1 MKTLL
6 QKGTI
11 LAGRYEILEHIGSGG
26 MADVYKARCHKLN
39 RYVAIKVLRREY
51 CDNESF
57 VRKFTVEAQ
66 STAGLIHPNIVNMYD
81 VGFDQ
86 DLHYIIMEYVDGETL
101 KHYIVMELAEGMTLK
116 RYIRRY
122 GRLSARETVDFAI
135 QIASGLQAAHEHH
148 IIHRDI
154 KPQNILVSDSGT
166 IKVTDFGI
174 ARAATGDDTISSSA
188 MGSVRYLSPEQARG
202 GYADERSDIYS
213 LGITIYEMATGKVPF
228 DGENTVAIALMHL
241 RDEITPPRCYFPD
254 IPSSL
259 EKIILKC
266 TMKQPEQRYQSAA
279 ELILDLQKV
288 FLSPDGNYVYVNPLV
303 DDSPTIQRNTE
314 DIEKIRKSLTGTER
328 KRDVE
333 KNRSRAEEEGDEEE
347 DYKDDASMN
356 PKLEK
361 LILVITI
368 VFGVLVACIV
378 FYLVGNSLHLF
389 RTSSNKGTT
398 QAAVETTTE
407 APKEATTASKP
418 EETKYT
424 KMPNLIGLTKNAA
437 EDEMKAL
444 GLKADFAYEDGS
456 SSADSD
462 LIVKK
467 QQYNKGDAVAID
479 STVKITLGK
488 KDSADATTTAEKVEV
503 PAMVNYT
510 EKKAEK
516 ELTKAGL
523 KVKKAY
529 ATSDT
534 VKEGYVIKQS
544 PKGGTI
550 VNKGF
555 AVTITISKGVGKT
568 TVPSLIGVSQSV
580 AERELNQVGLK
591 LGTVSYDYSGEVGV
605 GDVISQGIESGTSV
619 DKGTKVSIV
628 LSLGE
633 QESYR
638 YEGSVNIE
646 EQPFDEGAS
655 GSVKLV
661 LKQDSWESTIYSKS
675 SVSNDDFPLNITF
688 EGDREGGGT
697 VIMYVNGKQYNT
709 YSVNLSAISD

>member
-1 MKTLL
+1 MRTLL

-66 STAGLIHPNIVNMYD
+66 STAGLTHPNIVNIYD
-81 VGFDQ
+81 AGNEEG
-86 DLHYIIMEYVDGETL
+86 I
-101 KHYIVMELAEGMTLK
+101 HYIVMELAEGMTLK

-254 IPSSL
+254 IPASL

-279 ELILDLQKV
+279 ELIIDLQKV

-314 DIEKIRKSLTGTER
+314 DLQKIRNSLTGTDYGR
-328 KRDVE
+328 KKENSKKR
-333 KNRSRAEEEGDEEE
+333 NRVQEENEENE
-347 DYKDDASMN
+347 DYKDDESMN

-361 LILVITI
+361 MILFITI
-368 VFGVLVACIV
+368 LFGILVACVV
-378 FYLVGNSLHLF
+378 FYFIGNSLHLF
-389 RTSSNKGTT
+389 QTSNKTT
-398 QAAVETTTE
+398 QQVTENTTE
-407 APKEATTASKP
+407 AAEKTTTATTEKKK
-418 EETKYT
+418 EYI
-424 KMPNLIGLTKNAA
+424 KMPKLIGLTKNAA

-444 GLKADFAYEDGS
+444 GLKADFVYEDGS
-456 SSADSD
+456 DSKD
-462 LIVKK
+462 SNLLVKK
-467 QQYNKGDAVAID
+467 QQYKKGESVAID
-479 STVKITLGK
+479 STVKLTLGK
-488 KDSADATTTAEKVEV
+488 KESATTAVEKVEV

-510 EKKAEK
+510 ESKAEK
-516 ELTKAGL
+516 ELEKLGL

-529 ATSDT
+529 STSDT
-534 VKEGYVIKQS
+534 VKAGYVIKQS

-580 AERELNQVGLK
+580 AEQELNQVGLK

-605 GDVISQGIESGTSV
+605 GDVISQGIKSGTSV
-619 DKGTKVSIV
+619 DKGTKVSVV

-638 YEGSVNIE
+638 YEGSVTID
-646 EQPFDEGAS
+646 EQPFEDGDT

-675 SVSNDDFPLNITF
+675 SLSNEDFPLSVTF
-688 EGDREGGGT
+688 EGDREGSGT
-697 VIMYVNGKQYNT
+697 VLMYVNGKEYNT
-709 YSVNLSAISD
+709 YSVNLNAISD

>member
-66 STAGLIHPNIVNMYD
+66 STAGLIHPNIVNIYD
-81 VGFDQ
+81 AGNEEG
-86 DLHYIIMEYVDGETL
+86 I
-101 KHYIVMELAEGMTLK
+101 HYIVMELAEGMTLK

-288 FLSPDGNYVYVNPLV
+288 FLSPDGNYVYVDPLV

-333 KNRSRAEEEGDEEE
+333 EKKSQVEEEGEEEE

-389 RTSSNKGTT
+389 QTSSNKGTT

-619 DKGTKVSIV
+619 DKGTKVSVV

>member
-66 STAGLIHPNIVNMYD
+66 STAGLIHPNIVNIYD
-81 VGFDQ
+81 AGNEEG
-86 DLHYIIMEYVDGETL
+86 I
-101 KHYIVMELAEGMTLK
+101 HYIVMELAEGMTLK

-303 DDSPTIQRNTE
+303 DDSPTIHTE

>member
-1 MKTLL
+1 ML

-66 STAGLIHPNIVNMYD
+66 STAGLIHPNIVNIYD
-81 VGFDQ
+81 AGNEEG
-86 DLHYIIMEYVDGETL
+86 I
-101 KHYIVMELAEGMTLK
+101 HYIVMELAEGMTLK

-333 KNRSRAEEEGDEEE
+333 EKKSQVEE

-368 VFGVLVACIV
+368 AFGVLVACIV

-407 APKEATTASKP
+407 APKEATTESKP
-418 EETKYT
+418 EEIKYT

-488 KDSADATTTAEKVEV
+488 KESADATTTAEKVEV

>member
-1 MKTLL
+1 ML

-66 STAGLIHPNIVNMYD
+66 STAGLIHPNIVNIYD
-81 VGFDQ
+81 AGNEEG
-86 DLHYIIMEYVDGETL
+86 I
-101 KHYIVMELAEGMTLK
+101 HYIVMELAEGMTLK

-288 FLSPDGNYVYVNPLV
+288 FLSPDGNYVYVDPLV

-314 DIEKIRKSLTGTER
+314 DIEKIRKSLTGIER

-333 KNRSRAEEEGDEEE
+333 EKKSQVEEEGEEEE

-368 VFGVLVACIV
+368 AFGVLVACIV

-389 RTSSNKGTT
+389 QTSSNKGTT

-407 APKEATTASKP
+407 APKEATTESKP

-467 QQYNKGDAVAID
+467 QQYNKEDAVAID

-488 KDSADATTTAEKVEV
+488 KDSADTTTTAEKVEV

-619 DKGTKVSIV
+619 DKGTKVSVV

>member
-66 STAGLIHPNIVNMYD
+66 STAGLIHPNIVNIYD
-81 VGFDQ
+81 AGNEEG
-86 DLHYIIMEYVDGETL
+86 I
-101 KHYIVMELAEGMTLK
+101 HYIVMELAEGMTLK

-378 FYLVGNSLHLF
+378 FFLVGNSFNFF
-389 RTSSNKGTT
+389 RTSSKNGTT
-398 QAAVETTTE
+398 LAAVETTTE

>member
-1 MKTLL
+1 ML

-66 STAGLIHPNIVNMYD
+66 STAGLIHPNIVNIYD
-81 VGFDQ
+81 AGNEEG
-86 DLHYIIMEYVDGETL
+86 I
-101 KHYIVMELAEGMTLK
+101 HYIVMELAEGMTLK

-266 TMKQPEQRYQSAA
+266 TMKQPEQRYQSAE

-288 FLSPDGNYVYVNPLV
+288 FLSPDGNYVYVDPLV

-333 KNRSRAEEEGDEEE
+333 EKKSQVEEEEE

-368 VFGVLVACIV
+368 AFGVLVACIV

-407 APKEATTASKP
+407 APKEATTESKP

-467 QQYNKGDAVAID
+467 QQYNKDDAVAID

-619 DKGTKVSIV
+619 DKGTKVSVV

>member
-1 MKTLL
+1 ML

-66 STAGLIHPNIVNMYD
+66 STAGLTHPNIVNIYD
-81 VGFDQ
+81 AGN
-86 DLHYIIMEYVDGETL
+86 EDGI
-101 KHYIVMELAEGMTLK
+101 HYIVMELAEGMTLK

-135 QIASGLQAAHEHH
+135 QIASGLQEAHEHH

-254 IPSSL
+254 IPASL

-279 ELILDLQKV
+279 ELIIDLQKV

-314 DIEKIRKSLTGTER
+314 DIEKIRKSLTGTGTTR
-328 KRDVE
+328 KRDMD
-333 KNRSRAEEEGDEEE
+333 KSRVRIKEENEDDE
-347 DYKDDASMN
+347 DYKDDASVN

-361 LILVITI
+361 MILVITI
-368 VFGVLVACIV
+368 LFGILVACVV
-378 FYLVGNSLHLF
+378 FYFIGNSLHLF
-389 RTSSNKGTT
+389 QNSNTTSQQIT
-398 QAAVETTTE
+398 ETTTE
-407 APKEATTASKP
+407 EKTTEKKKATTT
-418 EETKYT
+418 EEKKTEYI
-424 KMPNLIGLTKNAA
+424 KMPSLIGLTKNAA
-437 EDEMKAL
+437 EDEMKAI
-444 GLKADFAYEDGS
+444 GLKADFVYETGS
-456 SSADSD
+456 SSKDSN
-462 LIVKK
+462 LTVKK
-467 QQYNKGDAVAID
+467 QQYKKGESVAVD
-479 STVKITLGK
+479 STVKLTLGK
-488 KDSADATTTAEKVEV
+488 KESSTTATEKVEV

-510 EKKAEK
+510 EEKAQK
-516 ELTKAGL
+516 ELEKLGL

-529 ATSDT
+529 STSDT
-534 VKEGYVIKQS
+534 VKSGYVIKQS
-544 PKGGTI
+544 PKGGTV

-555 AVTITISKGVGKT
+555 AVTITISKGVAKT

-580 AERELNQVGLK
+580 AEQELNQVGLK

-605 GDVISQGIESGTSV
+605 GDVISQGIKSGTSV
-619 DKGTKVSIV
+619 DKGTKVSVV

-638 YEGSVNIE
+638 YEGSVNID
-646 EQPFDEGAS
+646 EQPFEDGSS

-675 SVSNDDFPLNITF
+675 SLSNDDFPLSVTF
-688 EGDREGGGT
+688 EGDREGSGT
-697 VIMYVNGKQYNT
+697 VIMYVDGKEYNT
-709 YSVNLSAISD
+709 YSVNLNAISD

>member
-1 MKTLL
+1 ML

-66 STAGLIHPNIVNMYD
+66 STAGLTHPNIVNIYD
-81 VGFDQ
+81 AGN
-86 DLHYIIMEYVDGETL
+86 EDGI
-101 KHYIVMELAEGMTLK
+101 HYIVMELAEGMTLK

-135 QIASGLQAAHEHH
+135 QIASGLQEAHEHH

-254 IPSSL
+254 IPASL

-279 ELILDLQKV
+279 ELIIDLQKV

-314 DIEKIRKSLTGTER
+314 DIEKIRKSLTGADGGR
-328 KRDVE
+328 KRDVD
-333 KNRSRAEEEGDEEE
+333 KSKFRIKDENEDDE

-361 LILVITI
+361 MILIITI
-368 VFGVLVACIV
+368 LFGILVACVV
-378 FYLVGNSLHLF
+378 FYFIGNSLHLF
-389 RTSSNKGTT
+389 RNSGATT
-398 QAAVETTTE
+398 QQITEATTEAKTTEKKTATTTE
-407 APKEATTASKP
+407 EKKTE
-418 EETKYT
+418 YI
-424 KMPNLIGLTKNAA
+424 KMPSLIGLTKNAA
-437 EDEMKAL
+437 EDEMKAV
-444 GLKADFAYEDGS
+444 GLKADFVYETGTS
-456 SSADSD
+456 SKDSN
-462 LIVKK
+462 LVVKK
-467 QQYNKGDAVAID
+467 QQYKKGTSVVID
-479 STVKITLGK
+479 STVKLTLGK
-488 KDSADATTTAEKVEV
+488 KESSTTTAEKVEV

-510 EKKAEK
+510 EEKAQK
-516 ELTKAGL
+516 ELEKLGL

-529 ATSDT
+529 STSDT
-534 VKEGYVIKQS
+534 VKSGYVIKQS

-555 AVTITISKGVGKT
+555 AVTITVSKGVAKT

-580 AERELNQVGLK
+580 AEQELNQVGLK

-605 GDVISQGIESGTSV
+605 GDVISQGIKSGTSV

-638 YEGSVNIE
+638 YEGSVNID
-646 EQPFDEGAS
+646 EQPFEDGAS

-675 SVSNDDFPLNITF
+675 NLSNNDFPLSVTF
-688 EGDREGGGT
+688 EGDREGSGT
-697 VIMYVNGKQYNT
+697 VIMYINGKEYNT
-709 YSVNLSAISD
+709 YSVNLNAISD

>member
-1 MKTLL
+1 ML

-66 STAGLIHPNIVNMYD
+66 STAGLIHPNIVNIYD
-81 VGFDQ
+81 AGNEEG
-86 DLHYIIMEYVDGETL
+86 I
-101 KHYIVMELAEGMTLK
+101 HYIVMELAEGMTLK

-148 IIHRDI
+148 IIHR
-154 KPQNILVSDSGT
+154 
-166 IKVTDFGI
+166 DFGI

>member
-1 MKTLL
+1 ML

-66 STAGLIHPNIVNMYD
+66 STAGLIHPNIVNIYD
-81 VGFDQ
+81 AGNEEG
-86 DLHYIIMEYVDGETL
+86 I
-101 KHYIVMELAEGMTLK
+101 HYIVMELAEGMTLK

-333 KNRSRAEEEGDEEE
+333 EKKSQVEEEGE

-368 VFGVLVACIV
+368 AFGVLVACIV

-407 APKEATTASKP
+407 APKEATTESKP

-456 SSADSD
+456 NSADSD

-488 KDSADATTTAEKVEV
+488 KESADATTTAEKVEV

-619 DKGTKVSIV
+619 DKGTKVSVV

-638 YEGSVNIE
+638 YEGSINIE

>member
-1 MKTLL
+1 ML

-66 STAGLIHPNIVNMYD
+66 STAGLIHPNIVNIYD
-81 VGFDQ
+81 AGNENG
-86 DLHYIIMEYVDGETL
+86 I
-101 KHYIVMELAEGMTLK
+101 HYIVMELAEGMTLK

-154 KPQNILVSDSGT
+154 KPQNILVSDSGR

-174 ARAATGDDTISSSA
+174 ARAANGDDTISSSA

-254 IPSSL
+254 IPASL

-266 TMKQPEQRYQSAA
+266 TMKQPEQRYESAA

-288 FLSPDGNYVYVNPLV
+288 FLSPDGNYVYVNSLV
-303 DDSPTIQRNTE
+303 DDSPTIQRNPE
-314 DIEKIRKSLTGTER
+314 DIEKIRKSLTQTEEER
-328 KRDVE
+328 KKNSN
-333 KNRSRAEEEGDEEE
+333 KNRVQAKDESDEDE

-361 LILVITI
+361 LIHAITI
-368 VFGVLVACIV
+368 CFGVLVACVV

-389 RTSSNKGTT
+389 RPSSNSGTT
-398 QAAVETTTE
+398 QSAIEKTTE
-407 APKEATTASKP
+407 SPKGAEATT
-418 EETKYT
+418 EEKKTEYT
-424 KMPNLIGLTKNAA
+424 KMPKLIGLSKNAA

-456 SSADSD
+456 SSGDSN
-462 LIVKK
+462 LVVKK
-467 QQYNKGDAVAID
+467 QQYNQGESVAIGA
-479 STVKITLGK
+479 SVKLTLGK
-488 KDSADATTTAEKVEV
+488 KEGSSTTTAEKVEV
-503 PAMVNYT
+503 PALVNYT
-510 EKKAEK
+510 EKKAENQ
-516 ELTKAGL
+516 LTKLGL
-523 KVKKAY
+523 KVRKAY

-580 AERELNQVGLK
+580 AESELNQVGLK

-605 GDVISQGIESGTSV
+605 GDVISQGIKSGTSV

-638 YEGSVNIE
+638 YEGSVNID
-646 EQPFDEGAS
+646 EQPFEDGAS

-661 LKQDSWESTIYSKS
+661 LQQDSWESTIYSKS
-675 SVSNDDFPLNITF
+675 NISNDDFPLNVTF
-688 EGDREGGGT
+688 EGDREGSGT
-697 VIMYVNGKQYNT
+697 VIMYVDGKQYNT
-709 YSVNLSAISD
+709 YSVSLTAISD

>member
-1 MKTLL
+1 ML

-66 STAGLIHPNIVNMYD
+66 STAGLIHPNIVNIYD
-81 VGFDQ
+81 AGNEEG
-86 DLHYIIMEYVDGETL
+86 I
-101 KHYIVMELAEGMTLK
+101 HYIVMELAEGMTLK

-288 FLSPDGNYVYVNPLV
+288 FLSPDGNYVYVDPLV

-333 KNRSRAEEEGDEEE
+333 EKKSQVEEEEE

-368 VFGVLVACIV
+368 AFGVLVACIV

-407 APKEATTASKP
+407 APKEATTESKP

-467 QQYNKGDAVAID
+467 QQYNKDDAVAID

-555 AVTITISKGVGKT
+555 AVTLTISKGVGKT

>member
-1 MKTLL
+1 ML

-66 STAGLIHPNIVNMYD
+66 STAGLIHPNIVNIYD
-81 VGFDQ
+81 AGNEEG
-86 DLHYIIMEYVDGETL
+86 I
-101 KHYIVMELAEGMTLK
+101 HYIVMELAEGMTLK

-288 FLSPDGNYVYVNPLV
+288 FLSPDGNYVYVDPLV

-333 KNRSRAEEEGDEEE
+333 GKKSQVEEEGEEEE

-368 VFGVLVACIV
+368 AFGVLVACIV

-389 RTSSNKGTT
+389 QTSSNKGTT

-407 APKEATTASKP
+407 APKEATTESKP

-467 QQYNKGDAVAID
+467 QQYNKDDAVAID

-488 KDSADATTTAEKVEV
+488 KDSADTTTTAEKVEV

-619 DKGTKVSIV
+619 DKGTKVSVV

>member
-1 MKTLL
+1 ML

-66 STAGLIHPNIVNMYD
+66 STAGLIHPNIVNIYD
-81 VGFDQ
+81 AGNEEG
-86 DLHYIIMEYVDGETL
+86 I
-101 KHYIVMELAEGMTLK
+101 HYIVMELAEGMTLK

-288 FLSPDGNYVYVNPLV
+288 FLSPDGNYVYVDPLV

-333 KNRSRAEEEGDEEE
+333 EKKSQVEEEGEEEE

-368 VFGVLVACIV
+368 AFGVLVACIV

-389 RTSSNKGTT
+389 QTSSNKGTT

-407 APKEATTASKP
+407 APKEATTESKP

-444 GLKADFAYEDGS
+444 RLKADFAYEDGS

-467 QQYNKGDAVAID
+467 QQYNKDDAVAID

-488 KDSADATTTAEKVEV
+488 KDSADTTTTAEKVEV

-619 DKGTKVSIV
+619 DKGTKVSVV

>member
-1 MKTLL
+1 ML

-66 STAGLIHPNIVNMYD
+66 STAGLIHPNIVNIYD
-81 VGFDQ
+81 AGNEEG
-86 DLHYIIMEYVDGETL
+86 I
-101 KHYIVMELAEGMTLK
+101 HYIVMELAEGMTLK

-288 FLSPDGNYVYVNPLV
+288 FLSPDGNYVYVDPLV

-314 DIEKIRKSLTGTER
+314 DIEKIRKSLTGIER

-333 KNRSRAEEEGDEEE
+333 EKKSQVEEEGEEEE

-368 VFGVLVACIV
+368 AFGVLVACIV

-389 RTSSNKGTT
+389 QTSSNKGTT

-407 APKEATTASKP
+407 APKEATTESKP

-467 QQYNKGDAVAID
+467 QQYNKDDAVAID

-488 KDSADATTTAEKVEV
+488 KDSADTTTTAEKVEV

-638 YEGSVNIE
+638 YEGSINIE

>member
-1 MKTLL
+1 ML

-66 STAGLIHPNIVNMYD
+66 STAGLIHPNIVNIYD
-81 VGFDQ
+81 AGNEEG
-86 DLHYIIMEYVDGETL
+86 I
-101 KHYIVMELAEGMTLK
+101 HYIVMELAEGMTLK

-288 FLSPDGNYVYVNPLV
+288 FLSPDGNYVYVDPLV

-314 DIEKIRKSLTGTER
+314 DIEKIRKSLTGIER

-333 KNRSRAEEEGDEEE
+333 EKKSQVEEEGEEEE

-368 VFGVLVACIV
+368 AFGVLVACIV

-389 RTSSNKGTT
+389 QTSSNKGTT

-407 APKEATTASKP
+407 APKEATTESKP

-467 QQYNKGDAVAID
+467 QQYNKDDAVAID

-488 KDSADATTTAEKVEV
+488 KDSADTTTTAEKVEV

-619 DKGTKVSIV
+619 DKGTKVSVV

>member
-1 MKTLL
+1 ML

-66 STAGLIHPNIVNMYD
+66 STAGLIHPNIVNIYD
-81 VGFDQ
+81 AGNEEG
-86 DLHYIIMEYVDGETL
+86 I
-101 KHYIVMELAEGMTLK
+101 HYIVMELAEGMTLK

-135 QIASGLQAAHEHH
+135 QIASGLRAAHEHH

-288 FLSPDGNYVYVNPLV
+288 FLSPDGNYVYVDPLV

-333 KNRSRAEEEGDEEE
+333 EKKSQVEEEGEEEE

-368 VFGVLVACIV
+368 AFGVLVACIV

-389 RTSSNKGTT
+389 QTSSNKGTT

-407 APKEATTASKP
+407 APKEATTESKP

-444 GLKADFAYEDGS
+444 RLKADFAYEDGS

-467 QQYNKGDAVAID
+467 QQYNKDDAVAID

-488 KDSADATTTAEKVEV
+488 KDSADTTTTAEKVEV

-619 DKGTKVSIV
+619 DKGTKVSVV

>member
-1 MKTLL
+1 ML

-66 STAGLIHPNIVNMYD
+66 STAGLIHPNIVNIYD
-81 VGFDQ
+81 AGNEEG
-86 DLHYIIMEYVDGETL
+86 I
-101 KHYIVMELAEGMTLK
+101 HYIVMELAEGMTLK

-288 FLSPDGNYVYVNPLV
+288 FLSPDGNYVYVDPLV

-333 KNRSRAEEEGDEEE
+333 EKKSQVEEEGDEEE

-389 RTSSNKGTT
+389 WTSSNKGTT
-398 QAAVETTTE
+398 QTAVETTTE
-407 APKEATTASKP
+407 APKEATTESKP

-467 QQYNKGDAVAID
+467 QQYNKDDAVAID

-488 KDSADATTTAEKVEV
+488 KDSADTTTTAEKVEI

-619 DKGTKVSIV
+619 DKGTKVSVV

>member
-1 MKTLL
+1 ML

-66 STAGLIHPNIVNMYD
+66 STAGLTHPNIVNIYD
-81 VGFDQ
+81 AGN
-86 DLHYIIMEYVDGETL
+86 EDGI
-101 KHYIVMELAEGMTLK
+101 HYIVMELAEGMTLK

-135 QIASGLQAAHEHH
+135 QIASGLQEAHEHH

-254 IPSSL
+254 IPASL

-279 ELILDLQKV
+279 ELIIDLQKV

-314 DIEKIRKSLTGTER
+314 DIEKIRKSLTGAGSGR
-328 KRDVE
+328 KRDMD
-333 KNRSRAEEEGDEEE
+333 KSRVRIKEENEDDE

-361 LILVITI
+361 MILAITI
-368 VFGVLVACIV
+368 LFGILVACV
-378 FYLVGNSLHLF
+378 AFYFIGNSLHLF
-389 RTSSNKGTT
+389 QNSNTTSQQIT
-398 QAAVETTTE
+398 ETTTTE
-407 APKEATTASKP
+407 EKKTTEKKKATTT
-418 EETKYT
+418 EEKKTEYI
-424 KMPNLIGLTKNAA
+424 KMPSLIGLTKNAA
-437 EDEMKAL
+437 EDEMKAI
-444 GLKADFAYEDGS
+444 GLKADFVYETGS
-456 SSADSD
+456 SSKDSN
-462 LIVKK
+462 LTVKK
-467 QQYNKGDAVAID
+467 QQYKKGESVAVD
-479 STVKITLGK
+479 STVKLTLGK
-488 KDSADATTTAEKVEV
+488 KESSTTATEKVEV

-510 EKKAEK
+510 EEKAQK
-516 ELTKAGL
+516 ELEKLGL

-529 ATSDT
+529 STSDT
-534 VKEGYVIKQS
+534 VKSGYVIKQS
-544 PKGGTI
+544 PKGGTV

-555 AVTITISKGVGKT
+555 AVTITISKGVAKT

-580 AERELNQVGLK
+580 AEQELNQVGLK

-605 GDVISQGIESGTSV
+605 GDVISQGIKSGTSV
-619 DKGTKVSIV
+619 DKGTKVSVV

-638 YEGSVNIE
+638 YEGSVNID
-646 EQPFDEGAS
+646 EQPFEDGSS

-675 SVSNDDFPLNITF
+675 SLSNDDFPLSVTF
-688 EGDREGGGT
+688 EGDREGSGT
-697 VIMYVNGKQYNT
+697 VIMYVDGKEYNT
-709 YSVNLSAISD
+709 YSVNLNAISD

>member
-1 MKTLL
+1 ML

-39 RYVAIKVLRREY
+39 RYVAIKVLRQEY

-66 STAGLIHPNIVNMYD
+66 STAGLIHPNIVNIYD
-81 VGFDQ
+81 AGNEEG
-86 DLHYIIMEYVDGETL
+86 I
-101 KHYIVMELAEGMTLK
+101 HYIVMELAEGMTLK

-174 ARAATGDDTISSSA
+174 ARAAAGDDTISSSA

-288 FLSPDGNYVYVNPLV
+288 FLSPDGNYVYVDPLV
-303 DDSPTIQRNTE
+303 DDSPTIQRNKE

-333 KNRSRAEEEGDEEE
+333 EKKSQVEEEGEEEE

-368 VFGVLVACIV
+368 AFGVLVACIV

-407 APKEATTASKP
+407 APKEATTESKP

-467 QQYNKGDAVAID
+467 QQYNKGDAVVIG
-479 STVKITLGK
+479 SIVKITLGK
-488 KDSADATTTAEKVEV
+488 KESADATTTAEKVEV

>member
-1 MKTLL
+1 ML

-66 STAGLIHPNIVNMYD
+66 STAGLTHPNIVNIYD
-81 VGFDQ
+81 AGN
-86 DLHYIIMEYVDGETL
+86 EDGI
-101 KHYIVMELAEGMTLK
+101 HYIVMELAEGMTLK

-135 QIASGLQAAHEHH
+135 QIASGLQEAHEHH

-254 IPSSL
+254 IPASL

-279 ELILDLQKV
+279 ELIIDLQKV

-303 DDSPTIQRNTE
+303 DDSPTIQRDKE
-314 DIEKIRKSLTGTER
+314 DIEKIRKSLTGTGSDR
-328 KRDVE
+328 KRDIDKSRVRIKEE
-333 KNRSRAEEEGDEEE
+333 KEEDE

-361 LILVITI
+361 MILVITI
-368 VFGVLVACIV
+368 LFGILVACVV
-378 FYLVGNSLHLF
+378 FYFIGNSMHLF
-389 RTSSNKGTT
+389 RNSGTT
-398 QAAVETTTE
+398 TQQVTEQTTE
-407 APKEATTASKP
+407 ENTTEKKKATTEKKT
-418 EETKYT
+418 EYI
-424 KMPNLIGLTKNAA
+424 KMPGLIGLTKNAA
-437 EDEMKAL
+437 EDEMKAV
-444 GLKADFAYEDGS
+444 GLKAEFAYESGS
-456 SSADSD
+456 SSKDSN

-467 QQYNKGDAVAID
+467 QQYKKGKSVEVD
-479 STVKITLGK
+479 STVKLTLGK
-488 KDSADATTTAEKVEV
+488 KESATTATEKVEV

-510 EKKAEK
+510 EEKAQK
-516 ELTKAGL
+516 ELEKLGL

-529 ATSDT
+529 STSDT
-534 VKEGYVIKQS
+534 VKSGYVIKQS
-544 PKGGTI
+544 PKGGTV

-555 AVTITISKGVGKT
+555 AVTITVSKGVAKT

-580 AERELNQVGLK
+580 AEQELNQVGLK

-605 GDVISQGIESGTSV
+605 GDVISQGIKSGTSV

-638 YEGSVNIE
+638 YEGSVNID
-646 EQPFDEGAS
+646 EQPFEEGSS

-675 SVSNDDFPLNITF
+675 SLSNDDFPLSVTF
-688 EGDREGGGT
+688 EGDREGSGT
-697 VIMYVNGKQYNT
+697 VIMYINGKEYNT
-709 YSVNLSAISD
+709 YSVNLTAISD

>member
-66 STAGLIHPNIVNMYD
+66 STAGLIHPNIVNIYD
-81 VGFDQ
+81 AGNEEG
-86 DLHYIIMEYVDGETL
+86 I
-101 KHYIVMELAEGMTLK
+101 HYIVMELAEGMTLK

-333 KNRSRAEEEGDEEE
+333 EKKSQVEEEGE

-368 VFGVLVACIV
+368 AFGVLVACIV

-407 APKEATTASKP
+407 APKEATTESKP
-418 EETKYT
+418 EEIKYT

-488 KDSADATTTAEKVEV
+488 KESADATTTAEKVEV

>member
-1 MKTLL
+1 ML

-66 STAGLIHPNIVNMYD
+66 STAGLTHPNIVNIYD
-81 VGFDQ
+81 AGNEEG
-86 DLHYIIMEYVDGETL
+86 I
-101 KHYIVMELAEGMTLK
+101 HYIVMELAEGMTLK

-254 IPSSL
+254 IPASL

-279 ELILDLQKV
+279 ELIIDLQKV

-314 DIEKIRKSLTGTER
+314 DLQKIRNSLTGTDYGR
-328 KRDVE
+328 KKENSKKR
-333 KNRSRAEEEGDEEE
+333 NRVQEENEENE
-347 DYKDDASMN
+347 DYKDDESMN

-361 LILVITI
+361 MILFITI
-368 VFGVLVACIV
+368 LFGILVACVV
-378 FYLVGNSLHLF
+378 FYFIGNSLHLF
-389 RTSSNKGTT
+389 QTSNKTT
-398 QAAVETTTE
+398 QQVTENTTE
-407 APKEATTASKP
+407 AAEKTTTATTEKKK
-418 EETKYT
+418 EYI
-424 KMPNLIGLTKNAA
+424 KMPKLIGLTKNAA

-444 GLKADFAYEDGS
+444 GLKADFVYEDGS
-456 SSADSD
+456 DSKD
-462 LIVKK
+462 SNLLVKK
-467 QQYNKGDAVAID
+467 QQYKKGESVAID
-479 STVKITLGK
+479 STVKLTLGK
-488 KDSADATTTAEKVEV
+488 KESATTAVEKVEV

-510 EKKAEK
+510 ESKAEK
-516 ELTKAGL
+516 ELEKLGL

-529 ATSDT
+529 STSDT
-534 VKEGYVIKQS
+534 VKAGYVIKQS

-580 AERELNQVGLK
+580 AEQELNQVGLK

-605 GDVISQGIESGTSV
+605 GDVISQGIKSGTSV
-619 DKGTKVSIV
+619 DKGTKVSVV

-638 YEGSVNIE
+638 YEGSVTID
-646 EQPFDEGAS
+646 EQPFEDGDT

-675 SVSNDDFPLNITF
+675 SLSNEDFPLSVTF
-688 EGDREGGGT
+688 EGDREGSGT
-697 VIMYVNGKQYNT
+697 VLMYVNGKEYNT
-709 YSVNLSAISD
+709 YSVNLNAISD

>member
-66 STAGLIHPNIVNMYD
+66 STAGLIHPNIVNIYD
-81 VGFDQ
+81 AGNEEG
-86 DLHYIIMEYVDGETL
+86 I
-101 KHYIVMELAEGMTLK
+101 HYIVMELAEGMTLK

-288 FLSPDGNYVYVNPLV
+288 FLSPDGNYVYVDPLV

-333 KNRSRAEEEGDEEE
+333 EKKSQVEEEEE

-368 VFGVLVACIV
+368 AFGVLVACIV

-407 APKEATTASKP
+407 APKEATTESKP

-467 QQYNKGDAVAID
+467 QQYNKDDAVAID

-488 KDSADATTTAEKVEV
+488 KNSADATTTAEKVEV

>member
-1 MKTLL
+1 ML

-66 STAGLIHPNIVNMYD
+66 ATAGLTHPNIVNIYD
-81 VGFDQ
+81 AGN
-86 DLHYIIMEYVDGETL
+86 EDGI
-101 KHYIVMELAEGMTLK
+101 HYIVMELAEGMTLK

-135 QIASGLQAAHEHH
+135 QIASGLQAAHDHH

-154 KPQNILVSDSGT
+154 KPQNILVSDSGR

-188 MGSVRYLSPEQARG
+188 LGSVRYLSPEQARG
-202 GYADERSDIYS
+202 GYADERSDLYS

-241 RDEITPPRCYFPD
+241 KDEITPPRCYFPD
-254 IPSSL
+254 IPASL

-279 ELILDLQKV
+279 ELIIDLQKV
-288 FLSPDGNYVYVNPLV
+288 FISPEGNYVYVNPLV
-303 DDSPTIQRNTE
+303 DDSPTIQRNSE
-314 DIEKIRKSLTGTER
+314 EMQRIRKSLYETDDRR
-328 KRDVE
+328 KTDVE
-333 KNRSRAEEEGDEEE
+333 QTKLRAKDQNEEVE
-347 DYKDDASMN
+347 DYKDDEAMH

-361 LILVITI
+361 MILFITI
-368 VFGVLVACIV
+368 LFGILVACVV
-378 FYLVGNSLHLF
+378 FYLIGNSVHIF
-389 RTSSNKGTT
+389 RSSGGTT
-398 QAAVETTTE
+398 QQVEVTE
-407 APKEATTASKP
+407 KRTEKKTEATTEEPKP
-418 EETKYT
+418 EYI
-424 KMPNLIGLTKNAA
+424 KMPKLIGKTKNAA
-437 EDEMKAL
+437 EDEMKAV
-444 GLKADFAYEDGS
+444 GLKAEFTYQNGS
-456 SSADSD
+456 SSKDTD

-467 QQYNKGDAVAID
+467 QQYEEGESVLIN
-479 STVKITLGK
+479 STVKLTLGK
-488 KDSADATTTAEKVEV
+488 KKAEATTAAEKVEV

-510 EKKAEK
+510 EEKAKK
-516 ELTKAGL
+516 ELEKLGL

-555 AVTITISKGVGKT
+555 AVTITVSKGVGKT

-580 AERELNQVGLK
+580 AEQELNQVGLK
-591 LGTVSYDYSGEVGV
+591 LGTISYDYSGEVGV
-605 GDVISQGIESGTSV
+605 GDVISQGIKSGTSV

-638 YEGSVNIE
+638 YEGSVNID
-646 EQPFDEGAS
+646 EQPFEEGSS

-675 SVSNDDFPLNITF
+675 SLSNDDFPLSVTF
-688 EGDREGGGT
+688 EGDREGSGT
-697 VIMYVNGKQYNT
+697 VIMYINGKEYNK

>member
-1 MKTLL
+1 ML

-66 STAGLIHPNIVNMYD
+66 STAGLIHPNIVNIYD
-81 VGFDQ
+81 AGNEEG
-86 DLHYIIMEYVDGETL
+86 I
-101 KHYIVMELAEGMTLK
+101 HYIVMELAEGMTLK

-288 FLSPDGNYVYVNPLV
+288 FLSPDGNYVYVDPLV

-333 KNRSRAEEEGDEEE
+333 EKKSQVEEEEE

-368 VFGVLVACIV
+368 AFGVLVACIV

-389 RTSSNKGTT
+389 QTSSNKGTT

-407 APKEATTASKP
+407 APKEATTESKP

-467 QQYNKGDAVAID
+467 QQYNKDDAVAID

-488 KDSADATTTAEKVEV
+488 KELADATTTAEKVEV

-619 DKGTKVSIV
+619 DKGTKVSVV